1 MPQLEFLEELIMK
14 KSGLIDMFGLSSDP
28 ISNDQLD
35 DLLFR
40 LESDGHIAH
49 EGGSENSFSPSLIVV
64 IAPGYE
70 SDDVLFNTSN
80 EGERTIRL
88 ASYPTLQ

>member
-1 MPQLEFLEELIMK
+1 MK

-40 LESDGHIAH
+40 LESDGHLH
-49 EGGSENSFSPSLIVV
+49 MKVDSENSSLPSVVVVTASGYDSNNILLNSKEMKQTNGRFIPDPSITNSDV
-64 IAPGYE
+64 IA
-70 SDDVLFNTSN
+70 
-80 EGERTIRL
+80 
-88 ASYPTLQ
+88 A

>member
-1 MPQLEFLEELIMK
+1 MK

-40 LESDGHIAH
+40 LESDGHIAR

-64 IAPGYE
+64 TASGYD
-70 SDDVLFNTSN
+70 SNDMLFNTSN

>member
-1 MPQLEFLEELIMK
+1 MK

-40 LESDGHIAH
+40 LESDGHLAH
-49 EGGSENSFSPSLIVV
+49 EGGSDNSFSPSVV
-64 IAPGYE
+64 VVTASGYD
-70 SDDVLFNTSN
+70 SNNILFNTSN
-80 EGERTIRL
+80 EGKRTIRL